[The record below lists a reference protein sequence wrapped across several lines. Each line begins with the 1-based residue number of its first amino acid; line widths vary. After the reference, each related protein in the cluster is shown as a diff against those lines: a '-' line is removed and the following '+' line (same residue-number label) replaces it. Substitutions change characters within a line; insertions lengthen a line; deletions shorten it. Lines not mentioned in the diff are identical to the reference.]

1 MGNIVM
7 LQLISGVNSFLDI
20 LSAVLVIYALMTWFM
35 RPDNPIYVFFARI
48 ADVLIS
54 PFRPI
59 ASWVIEKLGLR
70 IDISVILALV
80 CIQILQGVLVSLAS
94 GMYYY

>member
-1 MGNIVM
+1 MGNIVWF
-7 LQLISGVNSFLDI
+7 QTVVGISRFLNVV
-20 LSAVLVIYALMTWFM
+20 SAILVIYALMTWFV
-35 RPDNPIYVFFARI
+35 RPDSPIYVFFARI

-70 IDISVILALV
+70 IDISVLLALLAIEI
-80 CIQILQGVLVSLAS
+80 IQSLL
-94 GMYYY
+94 MRTLY

>member
-1 MGNIVM
+1 MGNIVWF
-7 LQLISGVNSFLDI
+7 QTVVGISRFLNVV
-20 LSAVLVIYALMTWFM
+20 SAILVIYALMTWFV
-35 RPDNPIYVFFARI
+35 RPDSPIYVFFARI

-70 IDISVILALV
+70 IDISVLLALLV
-80 CIQILQGVLVSLAS
+80 IEIIQSLL
-94 GMYYY
+94 MRTLY